1 MQTHLRATFH
11 EHRDL
16 VVSLCFPIFFHPDCT
31 VGFGVSPNHALR
43 LVGCTTGRESHP
55 ALKILDSISGSII
68 AWYII
73 ECKPFLKPGQNRDG
87 TTFRR
92 RTLSRGP
99 APSRSLSFCQSF
111 QRVFLQ
117 AAESGVFS
125 KVRVCEAQRKREL
138 AAWQAEQAHHTTSKE
153 KQSVP
158 DGERPVVHIAIVCGF
173 FRVRPIQGCP
183 LFLFYP
189 HSSAP
194 WRPAAF
200 HRRMQVVFS
209 KKQASPKEPSQ
220 GSFGE
225 AVIKRRIMKDK
236 K

>member
-1 MQTHLRATFH
+1 M
-11 EHRDL
+11 
-16 VVSLCFPIFFHPDCT
+16 VSLCFPIFFHPDCT

-68 AWYII
+68 AWYIT

-92 RTLSRGP
+92 RTLSRGL
-99 APSRSLSFCQSF
+99 APSSSLSFGQSF
-111 QRVFLQ
+111 HRVFLQ
-117 AAESGVFS
+117 AAESDVFS

-158 DGERPVVHIAIVCGF
+158 DGERPVSHIAVVCGF
-173 FRVRPIQGCP
+173 WQGASSRAHPVLFFQNCALIRAQRSSRFRVVAQQLFRTGPALRQGDRYFVRC
-183 LFLFYP
+183 
-189 HSSAP
+189 
-194 WRPAAF
+194 
-200 HRRMQVVFS
+200 QVA
-209 KKQASPKEPSQ
+209 QH
-220 GSFGE
+220 
-225 AVIKRRIMKDK
+225 
-236 K
+236 

>member
-1 MQTHLRATFH
+1 M
-11 EHRDL
+11 
-16 VVSLCFPIFFHPDCT
+16 VSLCFPIFFHPDCT

-92 RTLSRGP
+92 RTLSRGL
-99 APSRSLSFCQSF
+99 APSSSLSFCQSF
-111 QRVFLQ
+111 HRVFLQ
-117 AAESGVFS
+117 AAESDVFS

-138 AAWQAEQAHHTTSKE
+138 AAWQAEQAHISSKE
-153 KQSVP
+153 KQEVS
-158 DGERPVVHIAIVCGF
+158 DGELPILLIVCGF
-173 FRVRPIQGCP
+173 FRVRPIQGRP
-183 LFLFYP
+183 LFLFCP

-225 AVIKRRIMKDK
+225 AVIKRRIMKDRK
-236 K
+236 

>member
-1 MQTHLRATFH
+1 M
-11 EHRDL
+11 
-16 VVSLCFPIFFHPDCT
+16 VSLCFHIFFHPDCT

-92 RTLSRGP
+92 RTLSRGL
-99 APSRSLSFCQSF
+99 APSSSLFLPKFSPCFLANCRKW
-111 QRVFLQ
+111 RVFK
-117 AAESGVFS
+117 S
-125 KVRVCEAQRKREL
+125 EL

-173 FRVRPIQGCP
+173 LQ
-183 LFLFYP
+183 
-189 HSSAP
+189 SASGWTHP
-194 WRPAAF
+194 VFIFSELCTHTGAAQQPFPCSCPAAF
-200 HRRMQVVFS
+200 PHRP
-209 KKQASPKEPSQ
+209 SPPA
-220 GSFGE
+220 G
-225 AVIKRRIMKDK
+225 
-236 K
+236 

>member
-1 MQTHLRATFH
+1 MQTHLRANFH

-16 VVSLCFPIFFHPDCT
+16 VVSLYFPIFFHPDCT

-92 RTLSRGP
+92 RTLSRGL
-99 APSRSLSFCQSF
+99 APSSSLSFCQSF
-111 QRVFLQ
+111 HRVFLQ

-125 KVRVCEAQRKREL
+125 KASLPHGRQSRLITPPTKRNRAFPMGNAL
-138 AAWQAEQAHHTTSKE
+138 LYISLS
-153 KQSVP
+153 SVVF
-158 DGERPVVHIAIVCGF
+158 G
-173 FRVRPIQGCP
+173 RVRPIQGRT
-183 LFLFYP
+183 LFLFHRGWVYIKP
-189 HSSAP
+189 H
-194 WRPAAF
+194 
-200 HRRMQVVFS
+200 HRNS
-209 KKQASPKEPSQ
+209 L
-220 GSFGE
+220 
-225 AVIKRRIMKDK
+225 
-236 K
+236 

>member
-1 MQTHLRATFH
+1 
-11 EHRDL
+11 

-92 RTLSRGP
+92 RTLSRGL
-99 APSRSLSFCQSF
+99 APSSSLSFCQSF
-111 QRVFLQ
+111 HRVFLQ
-117 AAESGVFS
+117 AAESDVFS
-125 KVRVCEAQRKREL
+125 KASLPHGRRNRLTSPAKKNRKFPMGNSL
-138 AAWQAEQAHHTTSKE
+138 SYL
-153 KQSVP
+153 SCV
-158 DGERPVVHIAIVCGF
+158 DF
-173 FRVRPIQGCP
+173 FRVRPIQGRP
-183 LFLFYP
+183 LFLFCP

-194 WRPAAF
+194 WCPAAF
-200 HRRMQVVFS
+200 HRRMQVVFFQKTNFPEGTLS
-209 KKQASPKEPSQ
+209 RVFRGSCYKKKNYE
-220 GSFGE
+220 G
-225 AVIKRRIMKDK
+225 
-236 K
+236 